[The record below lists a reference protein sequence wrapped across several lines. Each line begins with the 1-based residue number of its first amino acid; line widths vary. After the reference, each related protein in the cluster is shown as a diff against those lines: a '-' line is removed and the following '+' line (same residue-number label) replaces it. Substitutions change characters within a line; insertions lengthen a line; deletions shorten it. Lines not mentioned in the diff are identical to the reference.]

1 MRLCNKNLQ
10 KLQPLRVVMS
20 RLPVKPPSWA
30 VTPAAF
36 CGRGP
41 VRGGNQRFCFALK
54 NVREFVFADQSAKS
68 NVP

>member
-1 MRLCNKNLQ
+1 
-10 KLQPLRVVMS
+10 MS
-20 RLPVKPPSWA
+20 RLPVKPPPWA

-36 CGRGP
+36 CGRSP

-54 NVREFVFADQSAKS
+54 NARKFVFADQSAKS

>member
-1 MRLCNKNLQ
+1 
-10 KLQPLRVVMS
+10 MS